1 MPKSPSTP
9 QVALLCY
16 RGKIS
21 DREYLLV
28 TSRDTGRW
36 VLPKGW
42 VKSGKTPEVSALE
55 EGWEEAGIVAAKE
68 TPKLVGHYSYN
79 KRLEKGETL
88 ALDVAV
94 YQVRFKKL
102 ERKFPESGERK
113 RKWMTASKAAK
124 QVDET
129 SLTKLLK
136 SLS

>member
-1 MPKSPSTP
+1 MQKSNTP

-16 RGKIS
+16 RGKVS
-21 DREYLLV
+21 DREYLLI

-42 VKSGKTPEVSALE
+42 VKNGKTPEVSALE
-55 EGWEEAGIVAAKE
+55 EGWEEAGIVAAKDAPE
-68 TPKLVGHYSYN
+68 LIGHYSYD
-79 KRLEKGETL
+79 KRLGKGETL

-94 YQVRFKKL
+94 YQVRFKRL

-113 RKWMTASKAAK
+113 RKWMSASKAAK
-124 QVDET
+124 LVSEP